1 MPNVQQIHP
10 MSELKQR
17 LEQILEVIP
26 PRSKVYYIDYPVH
39 SNCGDLL
46 IMKGTEA
53 FFKDNQ
59 IQVIQ
64 RFSVYDFDERMDIPR
79 DHILV
84 LHGGGNF
91 GDLYVMHQNLRE
103 KIVENYPHHRIVLLP
118 QTVYYQSEEALR
130 QTVSIFNKHKDLHLY
145 LRDEK
150 SFQLISDHFPNCKAR
165 LMPDMAHQLWPIP
178 FKGSPSKE
186 RLNFLRMDIEAGD
199 EQAAVASQMQDNTL
213 DWHTLY
219 NGYERKLVQ
228 WAGGG
233 LRRMKGSKLLQLG
246 WRLYS
251 DYLVNKAIRRFAK
264 YETIY
269 TSRLHGHILSCLM
282 AKPNVLIDNSYGKN
296 SGYYHLWTHKVNTAN
311 LAETIS
317 GSISVKPNYREK
329 QTITV

>member
-10 MSELKQR
+10 MDELKQCLKR
-17 LEQILEVIP
+17 ILEVIP
-26 PRSKVYYIDYPVH
+26 QHSKIFYIDYPVH

-53 FFKDNQ
+53 FFKDHQ
-59 IQVIQ
+59 IQVIK
-64 RFSVYDFDERMDIPR
+64 RFSVYDFNERMDIPD

-91 GDLYVMHQNLRE
+91 GDLYEMHQKLRE
-103 KIVENYPHHRIVLLP
+103 KIVETYPNHRIVLLP
-118 QTVYYQSEEALR
+118 QTVYYQSEEALQR
-130 QTVSIFNKHKDLHLY
+130 TVSIFNKHSDLHLY

-150 SFQLISDHFPNCKAR
+150 SFQLVSEHFLNCKVR
-165 LMPDMAHQLWPIP
+165 LMPDMAHQLWPIQ
-178 FKGSPSKE
+178 FKGVPNNK
-186 RLNFLRMDIEAGD
+186 RLNFLRMDIEAD
-199 EQAAVASQMQDNTL
+199 EEQFAAASQMQDDTL

-219 NGYERKLVQ
+219 NRYERKLVQ

-233 LRRMKGSKLLQLG
+233 LRRIKGSKVLQLG
-246 WRLYS
+246 WKLYS

-282 AKPNVLIDNSYGKN
+282 DKPNVLIDNSYGKN
-296 SGYYHLWTHKVNTAN
+296 SGYYLLWTYKVNMAN
-311 LAETIS
+311 MAGTVS
-317 GSISVKPNYREK
+317 GRTSGEQNYRE
-329 QTITV
+329 THIVTV